1 MSKDRGS
8 RSKKSLRETVVQS
21 PRTARHREYALSEE
35 GRAYRR
41 RYAKIW
47 RKRNPERAKE
57 ISRVAQKKYRVKMKA
72 KGYHIDMID
81 GKWQWVPR
89 RKKK

>member
-1 MSKDRGS
+1 MSRG
-8 RSKKSLRETVVQS
+8 RR
-21 PRTARHREYALSEE
+21 YALSEE
-35 GRAYRR
+35 ARAYRR

-72 KGYHIDMID
+72 KGYHIDMKD